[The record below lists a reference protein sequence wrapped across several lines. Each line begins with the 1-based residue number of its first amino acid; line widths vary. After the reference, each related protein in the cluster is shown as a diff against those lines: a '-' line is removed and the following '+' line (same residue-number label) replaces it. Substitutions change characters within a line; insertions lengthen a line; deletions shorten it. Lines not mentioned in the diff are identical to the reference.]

1 MQVSNS
7 IATWMGKGHA
17 AVEAPI
23 GDDGFC
29 FGSEPSLADVYLI
42 PQLYAARRFE
52 VPLDACRRILRVEEL
67 AGRHEAFG
75 SAHPSVQPHA
85 E

>member
-7 IATWMGKGHA
+7 IATWMGNGHA

-23 GDDGFC
+23 GDDGLC
-29 FGSEPSLADVYLI
+29 FGSEPSLADVCLI

-52 VPLDACRRILRVEEL
+52 VPLDACPRILHVEERGL
-67 AGRHEAFG
+67 PDVARQE
-75 SAHPSVQPHA
+75 PLRD
-85 E
+85 